1 MTRSINVEN
10 VGREIQ
16 IIEISTFELLLIV
29 SLLSTYVT
37 FKNTKY
43 ISRGIFQ
50 TALEV
55 LRCP

>member
-29 SLLSTYVT
+29 SLISTYVT

-43 ISRGIFQ
+43 I
-50 TALEV
+50 
-55 LRCP
+55 